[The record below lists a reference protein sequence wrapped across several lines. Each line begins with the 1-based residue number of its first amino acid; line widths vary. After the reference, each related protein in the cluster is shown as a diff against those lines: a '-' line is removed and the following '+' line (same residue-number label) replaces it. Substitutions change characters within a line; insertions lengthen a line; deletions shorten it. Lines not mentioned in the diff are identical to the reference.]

1 MSECLSWEK
10 VEQTLILKGILDR
23 DTLLSLWQQKEKLL
37 AGINGVNV
45 SQLEHVDSTGLALLV
60 RFKHHIQKEGVKLL
74 FSGVSERLSTLITL
88 YDLQEII
95 IDS

>member
-23 DTLLSLWQQKEKLL
+23 DTLLPLWQQKEKLM
-37 AGINGVNV
+37 ADIDCINV
-45 SQLEHVDSTGLALLV
+45 SQLEYVDSTGLALLV
-60 RFKHHIQKEGVKLL
+60 RFKHHMQKRGDKLR
-74 FSGVSERLSTLITL
+74 FSGIDERLNTLITL